1 MACRPDE
8 QNRLIVIADD
18 STGKPARSDAIRATF
33 IPCSPSGMAQPRIT
47 SSICRG
53 SSPFARDTA
62 SLMATAARSSG
73 RVARSV
79 PFGALPTAVRTELTI
94 TASRIRHLNLDLHGN
109 EPNAL
114 DAAAMEKAT
123 AGVRSGYFGDRIPV
137 VACGENYR
145 RNWILINSSTSTGLP
160 SSWEGS
166 YFHLRSASR
175 AAWRRIIGPET
186 TFICPTLPLLLT
198 CVSIRTSP

>member
-1 MACRPDE
+1 MGTMVIDSVPPATITCADPARIRSAAIAITCNPEE
-8 QNRLIVIADD
+8 QKRLMVIAEI
-18 STGKPARSDAIRATF
+18 SIGRPARSDAIRATF
-33 IPCSPSGMAQPRIT
+33 IPCSPSGIAQPRIT

-53 SSPFARDTA
+53 SSPLARDTA

-114 DAAAMEKAT
+114 DAAAMGKAT
-123 AGVRSGYFGDRIPV
+123 AGVRSGYFGDRIPGRCLRRELQAELDLNQQLNVDGLAVQLGDRKSV
-137 VACGENYR
+137 V
-145 RNWILINSSTSTGLP
+145 
-160 SSWEGS
+160 
-166 YFHLRSASR
+166 
-175 AAWRRIIGPET
+175 
-186 TFICPTLPLLLT
+186 
-198 CVSIRTSP
+198 